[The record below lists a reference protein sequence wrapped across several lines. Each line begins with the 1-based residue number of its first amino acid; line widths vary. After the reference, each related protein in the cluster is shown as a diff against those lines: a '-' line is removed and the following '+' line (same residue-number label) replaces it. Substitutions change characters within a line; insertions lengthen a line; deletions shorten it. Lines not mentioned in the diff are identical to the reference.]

1 MNAIASQLQRLLS
14 ALDQVAAESEEIFD
28 SDCRQEMGEAVME
41 AFVRANGVEVIP
53 KKFGI
58 LNDDACV
65 VVHEAIACFAMES
78 LKLLGS
84 QSFKDR
90 LESLQDTS
98 VQSDDGND
106 YEEYFG
112 RTPSEFYDEDGNV
125 LRLQ

>member
-1 MNAIASQLQRLLS
+1 M
-14 ALDQVAAESEEIFD
+14 F
-28 SDCRQEMGEAVME
+28 
-41 AFVRANGVEVIP
+41 AFSGSRVGDTIP

-58 LNDDACV
+58 FNDDACG
-65 VVHEAIACFAMES
+65 VVHEAIACFTTES

-84 QSFKDR
+84 QSFQDR

-112 RTPSEFYDEDGNV
+112 LTPSEFYDEDGNV